1 MAFIQIPK
9 SNTLRMVRTDNQ
21 GSNLQNFD
29 NRLLQQEDYVDYNDR
44 PYFQKISGSDVILI
58 QFATDVVLGNIT
70 AEIYDLE
77 DVLISDETSN
87 ISLILASTSFS
98 FYNLSFTVAVEG
110 FYYLKITFDTPDTY
124 QSEYFQIDGFETAK
138 MVKIEY
144 NTSENDGIIYDNSET
159 FIVRL
164 EGRLV
169 EYTPGQEKEVYENH
183 NQSLVNLN
191 SFPIRTF
198 TLEYGPIPRYMVE
211 KLNLALSHQVF
222 KVNDVEY
229 QSKDGPDTSLL
240 KDGVVITNLYAD
252 SVILQQVDYED
263 YTSASD
269 DVEPTT
275 NHILIDEF
283 TGKLIIKDSGTEYF
297 TRYKD

>member
-1 MAFIQIPK
+1 MAFIQIPL

-29 NRLLQQEDYVDYNDR
+29 NRLLHQEDYVDYNDR
-44 PYFQKISGSDVILI
+44 PYYQKVSGSDVMLI
-58 QFATDVVLGNIT
+58 QFATDVALGSIT
-70 AEIYDLE
+70 AGIYNLSN
-77 DVLISDETSN
+77 VLVSDETSN
-87 ISLILASTSFS
+87 ISLILTSTSFS
-98 FYNLSFTVAVEG
+98 FYNLSITVATEG
-110 FYYLKITFDTPDTY
+110 FYYLKITFGTPDTY
-124 QSEYFQIDGFETAK
+124 QSEYFQIDGYETDN
-138 MVKIEY
+138 VLKIEY

-159 FIVRL
+159 FVIRL

-169 EYTPGQEKEVYENH
+169 EYKPGQEKEVYENY
-183 NQSLVNLN
+183 NQALVNLN
-191 SFPIRTF
+191 SFPIRAV

-252 SVILQQVDYED
+252 TVNLQQVDYED
-263 YTSASD
+263 YEAASD
-269 DVEPTT
+269 DVAPDTFL
-275 NHILIDEF
+275 ILIDET
-283 TGKLIIKDSGTEYF
+283 TGKLIIKDSGTEYN